1 MPLHAVVL
9 LCAGLA
15 CLAPAEALRA
25 GLALHPGRGG
35 RASISPAQFRV
46 LDSINNIEERELSM
60 LMSAAAEDGGR
71 RRLAGRSEAQEEAA
85 LARFMRTQAMSGS
98 GSGGGVPGIC
108 PAPCK
113 SAWASLTA
121 NYKTYFECQPK
132 CAETVIKEKTKYS
145 DMIDKECL
153 QLGAC
158 WEAIEAEIF
167 RPGSASGEGSGA
179 DEDEEAGGEAGDGDG
194 DNEEGAGLN
203 GEDDSGEGSGASKKG
218 LKKTLAS
225 SKKGGKVKA
234 YAPVKAPAK
243 KKYKSTAAKKGGSA
257 KPAKSKKG
265 GGWTV

>member
-9 LCAGLA
+9 LCAAGLA
-15 CLAPAEALRA
+15 CLAPADALRA
-25 GLALHPGRGG
+25 GLALHPG

-46 LDSINNIEERELSM
+46 LNSINNIEERELSM

-71 RRLAGRSEAQEEAA
+71 SRSAGRSKAQEDAA
-85 LARFMRTQAMSGS
+85 LARFMRTQAMSG
-98 GSGGGVPGIC
+98 GEGGKAGGVPGIC

-113 SAWASLTA
+113 SAWASLTT

-167 RPGSASGEGSGA
+167 RPGSASGEGSGV
-179 DEDEEAGGEAGDGDG
+179 DEDEEAAGAEAGDGDG
-194 DNEEGAGLN
+194 GEDEGAGLN
-203 GEDDSGEGSGASKKG
+203 ADDGSDDEPVSSRTRSK
-218 LKKTLAS
+218 T
-225 SKKGGKVKA
+225 
-234 YAPVKAPAK
+234 AK
-243 KKYKSTAAKKGGSA
+243 KKKMGMFGNMFGKKEKPVKSKKPYAKKKSS
-257 KPAKSKKG
+257 AKSKKAG
-265 GGWTV
+265 GMFGKWGV

>member
-9 LCAGLA
+9 LCAAGLA
-15 CLAPAEALRA
+15 CLAPADALRA
-25 GLALHPGRGG
+25 GLALHPG

-46 LDSINNIEERELSM
+46 LNSINNIEERELSM

-71 RRLAGRSEAQEEAA
+71 SRSAGRSKAQEDAA
-85 LARFMRTQAMSGS
+85 LARFMRTQAMSG
-98 GSGGGVPGIC
+98 GEGGKAGGVPGIC

-113 SAWASLTA
+113 SAWASLTT

-167 RPGSASGEGSGA
+167 RPGSASGEGSGV
-179 DEDEEAGGEAGDGDG
+179 DEDEEAAGAEAGDGDG
-194 DNEEGAGLN
+194 GDDEGAGLN
-203 GEDDSGEGSGASKKG
+203 ADDGSDDEPVSSRTRSK
-218 LKKTLAS
+218 T
-225 SKKGGKVKA
+225 
-234 YAPVKAPAK
+234 AK
-243 KKYKSTAAKKGGSA
+243 KKKKGMLGNMFGKKEKPVKSKKPYAKKKSS
-257 KPAKSKKG
+257 AKSKKAG
-265 GGWTV
+265 GMFGKWGV